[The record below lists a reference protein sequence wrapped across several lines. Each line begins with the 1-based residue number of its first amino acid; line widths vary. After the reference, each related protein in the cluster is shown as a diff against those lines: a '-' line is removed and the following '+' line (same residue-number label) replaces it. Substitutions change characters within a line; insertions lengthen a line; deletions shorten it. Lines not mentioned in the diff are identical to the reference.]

1 MSDEL
6 FKPNNKTGYPSLVY
20 FGRVRTYKRL
30 NEFLFLM
37 RELTKRLQNLRLIV
51 FDDEIMR
58 KEMEDLT
65 VSLGIEKNIYFN
77 GRLVD
82 SEVTEI
88 VSA

>member
-1 MSDEL
+1 
-6 FKPNNKTGYPSLVY
+6 
-20 FGRVRTYKRL
+20 
-30 NEFLFLM
+30 M